1 MVLFALSI
9 ATFRWM
15 LPYFD
20 EYRNWFMG
28 VGSTA
33 PMVVYELNILQVIQ
47 GRSRSFEIAP
57 IVISIIVGRV

>member
-1 MVLFALSI
+1 
-9 ATFRWM
+9 
-15 LPYFD
+15 
-20 EYRNWFMG
+20 MG